1 MDPITHVAVGGL
13 LSQLLPGPSPGWSA
27 VAGMF
32 FTLLPDCDYFFIFSD
47 RLAFIRHHR
56 AFSHSLA
63 ALPLVALL
71 AAGVA
76 WVLGGP
82 RWFQPIFFLGLAVL
96 ASHLL
101 VLDLATSYG
110 TQLLFPFSRKRFAL
124 DWLFIIDP
132 YLTVLLL
139 AGAVVVPIPGWG
151 HRAGLAFLA
160 AAGGYLLLC
169 GCYHRQALALARQV
183 FHPSTANPGPLSAPS
198 HPGKTGS
205 LAAGSLRVAA
215 LPQPYSCRRW
225 LLLASNGREVAQ
237 ALVQLP
243 YLAPLGLW
251 RPPAP
256 PAVTRLPLD
265 CRAPAEVYPAPQ
277 DLRLQVF
284 SGLVM
289 PELDL
294 DPEARE
300 IRDHYLEFARF
311 PLLHRVQV
319 LEDGLALEWLDLRFS
334 VPGRVFPFALGMRLD
349 PQGRVRQWRLGP
361 CDQGVNTA

>member
-1 MDPITHVAVGGL
+1 MDPVTHLAMGAL
-13 LSQLLPGPSPGWSA
+13 LSQVLPSPSPFWSA
-27 VAGMF
+27 VAGISF
-32 FTLLPDCDYFFIFSD
+32 ALLPDCDYFLIYFH

-56 AFSHSLA
+56 AFSHSLT
-63 ALPLVALL
+63 ALPLLALA

-76 WVLGGP
+76 WALGGP

-101 VLDLATSYG
+101 VLDLATPYG
-110 TQLLFPFSRKRFAL
+110 TQLLFPLSRKRFAL

-139 AGAVVVPIPGWG
+139 AGAAAAPCPGWG

-169 GCYHRQALALARQV
+169 GCYHRQALALARRV
-183 FHPSTANPGPLSAPS
+183 FYPTPANPGPLSAPS
-198 HPGKTGS
+198 HPGCEGS
-205 LAAGSLRVAA
+205 LAAGSLTVAA
-215 LPQPYSCRRW
+215 LPQPFSCRRW
-225 LLLASNGREVAQ
+225 LLLAANGREVAQ

-243 YLAPLGLW
+243 FLGFLGLW
-251 RPPAP
+251 RSPAAP
-256 PAVTRLPLD
+256 MVTRLPSNS
-265 CRAPAEVYPAPQ
+265 RAPAEVYATPE

-284 SGLVM
+284 SGQPM

-294 DPEARE
+294 NPEARE
-300 IRDHYLEFARF
+300 IRDRYLEFARF

-334 VPGRVFPFALGMRLD
+334 VPGRAFPFALQMRLD
-349 PQGRVRQWRLGP
+349 PQGRVRQWRLGSSG
-361 CDQGVNTA
+361 QGVNSV

>member
-1 MDPITHVAVGGL
+1 MDPLTHVAMGVL
-13 LSQLLPGPSPGWSA
+13 LSQLLPSPSPVWSA
-27 VAGMF
+27 VAGISF
-32 FTLLPDCDYFFIFSD
+32 ALLPDCDYFLIFSH

-56 AFSHSLA
+56 AFSHSLM
-63 ALPLVALL
+63 ALPLFSLL

-101 VLDLATSYG
+101 VLDLPTSYG
-110 TQLLFPFSRKRFAL
+110 TQLLFPFSPNRFAL

-132 YLTVLLL
+132 YLTALLL
-139 AGAVVVPIPGWG
+139 AGAVAAPIPGWG

-160 AAGGYLLLC
+160 TAGGYLLLC

-183 FHPSTANPGPLSAPS
+183 FHSAANPGPLSAPS
-198 HPGKTGS
+198 HPGQAGS
-205 LAAGSLRVAA
+205 LAAEGLRVAA

-243 YLAPLGLW
+243 YLAPLGFW
-251 RPPAP
+251 RAPEP
-256 PAVTRLPLD
+256 PAVTRLPLN

-284 SGLVM
+284 SGLPM

-300 IRDHYLEFARF
+300 IRDRYLEFARF
-311 PLLHRVQV
+311 PLLQRAQA
-319 LEDGLALEWLDLRFS
+319 LEGGLALEWLDLRFS
-334 VPGRVFPFALGMRLD
+334 VPGRVFPFALRMRLD

-361 CDQGVNTA
+361 CGQGVNTA

>member
-1 MDPITHVAVGGL
+1 MDPVTHVAVGAL
-13 LSQLLPGPSPGWSA
+13 LSQLLPSPSPVWSA
-27 VAGMF
+27 VAGMS

-56 AFSHSLA
+56 AFSHSLTS
-63 ALPLVALL
+63 LPLFALL

-101 VLDLATSYG
+101 ALDLATSYG

-139 AGAVVVPIPGWG
+139 AGAVAAPLHGWG

-183 FHPSTANPGPLSAPS
+183 FHPSTANPGPLSA
-198 HPGKTGS
+198 GG
-205 LAAGSLRVAA
+205 LRVAA
-215 LPQPYSCRRW
+215 LPQPFSCRRW

-243 YLAPLGLW
+243 ILAPLGFW

-277 DLRLQVF
+277 DLHLQVF
-284 SGLVM
+284 RGLPL
-289 PELDL
+289 PELAL

-300 IRDHYLEFARF
+300 IRDRYLEFARF
-311 PLLHRVQV
+311 PLLRRVQV
-319 LEDGLALEWLDLRFS
+319 LEDGWALEWLDLRFS
-334 VPGRVFPFALGMRLD
+334 VPGRVFPFALRMRLD

-361 CDQGVNTA
+361 ASQG

>member
-1 MDPITHVAVGGL
+1 MDPVTHVAVGAL
-13 LSQLLPGPSPGWSA
+13 LSQLLPSPSPVWSA
-27 VAGMF
+27 VAGMS

-56 AFSHSLA
+56 AFSHSLT
-63 ALPLVALL
+63 ALPLFALL

-101 VLDLATSYG
+101 ALDLGTSYG

-139 AGAVVVPIPGWG
+139 AGAVAAPLHGWG

-183 FHPSTANPGPLSAPS
+183 FHPSTANPGPLSA
-198 HPGKTGS
+198 GG
-205 LAAGSLRVAA
+205 LRVAA
-215 LPQPYSCRRW
+215 LPQPFSCRRW
-225 LLLASNGREVAQ
+225 LLLASNGQEVAQ

-243 YLAPLGLW
+243 ILAPLGFW

-277 DLRLQVF
+277 DLHLQVF
-284 SGLVM
+284 RGLPL
-289 PELDL
+289 PELAL

-300 IRDHYLEFARF
+300 IRDRYLEFARF
-311 PLLHRVQV
+311 PLLRRVQV
-319 LEDGLALEWLDLRFS
+319 LEDGWALEWLDLRFS
-334 VPGRVFPFALGMRLD
+334 VPGRVFPFALRMRLD

-361 CDQGVNTA
+361 ASQG

>member
-1 MDPITHVAVGGL
+1 MDPVTHVAVGAL
-13 LSQLLPGPSPGWSA
+13 LSQLLPSPSPVWSA
-27 VAGMF
+27 VVGIS
-32 FTLLPDCDYFFIFSD
+32 FTLLPDCDYFLIFSD

-56 AFSHSLA
+56 AFSHSLTA
-63 ALPLVALL
+63 VPLLALL
-71 AAGVA
+71 LAGVA
-76 WVLGGP
+76 GVLGGP
-82 RWFQPIFFLGLAVL
+82 PWFQPIFFLGLAVL

-101 VLDLATSYG
+101 VLDLGTSYG
-110 TQLLFPFSRKRFAL
+110 TQLLFPFSRKRLAL

-139 AGAVVVPIPGWG
+139 AGAAAAPFPGWG
-151 HRAGLAFLA
+151 HRAGLAFLT
-160 AAGGYLLLC
+160 AAGGYVLLC

-183 FHPSTANPGPLSAPS
+183 FPPATANPGPLSA
-198 HPGKTGS
+198 GG
-205 LAAGSLRVAA
+205 LRVAA
-215 LPQPYSCRRW
+215 MPQPFSCRRW

-251 RPPAP
+251 RSPAP
-256 PAVTRLPLD
+256 PAVTHRPLN
-265 CRAPAEVYPAPQ
+265 CRAPAEVYQAPQ

-284 SGLVM
+284 RGLPL

-300 IRDHYLEFARF
+300 IRDRYLEFARF

-319 LEDGLALEWLDLRFS
+319 QEDGWALEWLDLRFS
-334 VPGRVFPFALGMRLD
+334 VPGRVFPFALQMRLD
-349 PQGRVRQWRLGP
+349 QQGRVRQWCLGP
-361 CDQGVNTA
+361 ASQE

>member
-1 MDPITHVAVGGL
+1 MDPVTHVAVGAL
-13 LSQLLPGPSPGWSA
+13 LSQLLPSPSPVWSA
-27 VAGMF
+27 VAGMS
-32 FTLLPDCDYFFIFSD
+32 FTLLPDCDYFLIYSD

-56 AFSHSLA
+56 AFSHSLT
-63 ALPLVALL
+63 ALPLFALL

-101 VLDLATSYG
+101 ALDLATSYG

-139 AGAVVVPIPGWG
+139 AGAVAAPFPGWG

-183 FHPSTANPGPLSAPS
+183 FHPSTANPGPLSA
-198 HPGKTGS
+198 GD
-205 LAAGSLRVAA
+205 LRVAA
-215 LPQPYSCRRW
+215 LPQPFSCRRW
-225 LLLASNGREVAQ
+225 LLLASNGQEVTQ

-243 YLAPLGLW
+243 ILAPLGFW

-277 DLRLQVF
+277 DLHLQVF
-284 SGLVM
+284 RGLPL
-289 PELDL
+289 PELAL

-300 IRDHYLEFARF
+300 IRDRYLEFARF
-311 PLLHRVQV
+311 PLLRRVQV
-319 LEDGLALEWLDLRFS
+319 LEDGWALEWLDLRFS
-334 VPGRVFPFALGMRLD
+334 VPGRVFPFALLMRLD

-361 CDQGVNTA
+361 ASQG